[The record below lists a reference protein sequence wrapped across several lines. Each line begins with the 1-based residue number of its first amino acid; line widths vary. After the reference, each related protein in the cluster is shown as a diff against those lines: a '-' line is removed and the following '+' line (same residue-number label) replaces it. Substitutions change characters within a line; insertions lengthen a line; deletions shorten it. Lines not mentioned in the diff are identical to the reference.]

1 MAELVISGFID
12 DQLLRAGRRWPDIV
26 DIYFVRLQFVL
37 QKVVPLEDPVLV
49 AVHEAG
55 AGLYIEP
62 RVLFLDGLK
71 LACGVDDDVPA
82 SRLLTDRVEV
92 FLQAVDAKGDRH
104 VQVRTFVQD
113 ACDVGNDPL
122 LDLAVR
128 HQVDRFQL
136 VVLVESSRD
145 FGKVLSCKRF
155 AARNDQNAEIGSKRF
170 ADARHL
176 RRGHLEFFARFV
188 VQFIRE
194 ETMNA
199 AHIADG
205 RPVAI
210 RAYRFRI
217 SLWWKSIQ
225 LEASSIAGLLVA
237 GDRLGFWS
245 VVALFGMPGDLSQ
258 TLWRIHFDPD
268 FSVASIELGIRGCVA
283 DRVIVP
289 QIVSDVLYK
298 LLHLVEILR
307 KERLAAGDLREF
319 LEVIL

>member
-12 DQLLRAGRRWPDIV
+12 DQLLRARRRWSDIV

-82 SRLLTDRVEV
+82 SRLLTNRVVV

-104 VQVRTFVQD
+104 VQSRTFVQD

-122 LDLAVR
+122 PDLAVR
-128 HQVDRFQL
+128 QQVDRFQL

-145 FGKVLSCKRF
+145 FGKVLSRNRF
-155 AARNDQNAEIGSKRF
+155 AARNDQHAEIGAERF

-176 RRGHLEFFARFV
+176 RRGHLEFLARFV
-188 VQFIRE
+188 VQFVRE
-194 ETMNA
+194 EAMNA

-205 RPVAI
+205 
-210 RAYRFRI
+210 
-217 SLWWKSIQ
+217 SNEDIQ
-225 LEASSIAGLLVA
+225 K
-237 GDRLGFWS
+237 D
-245 VVALFGMPGDLSQ
+245 
-258 TLWRIHFDPD
+258 WRK
-268 FSVASIELGIRGCVA
+268 R
-283 DRVIVP
+283 
-289 QIVSDVLYK
+289 
-298 LLHLVEILR
+298 
-307 KERLAAGDLREF
+307 AAGRHPRVPLQNFFVMEIHAARSEQYIRFTGCWRPARLLERSSLVWYARSSFAFFEGGF
-319 LEVIL
+319 LNNPPR